1 MGGKELLEMAVA
13 VLRKVLWVLCK
24 VFFRKRGVPSEAVM
38 TMLECGMSFQQMERV
53 WMGLGGGIGAFRG
66 ECENILCSENTVTPR
81 HKASLGLELLLRG
94 SPSDVAA
101 VKARVIFSLREQ
113 QENPPERFRDPVSYA
128 LMDDPVMIETGHVF
142 DRSSVFDARGELR
155 SDACPM
161 TRHDIERSVYPAVFL
176 RRELI
181 EHKEQRFDAVI
192 AAARGIAAGPARNE
206 LLSVAEALLAC
217 LGSGLYIHQAAAY
230 WELKVDLVDGENAAG
245 VLWMLAV
252 KESVWKL
259 DSNVPVRALF
269 DRLSAK
275 LGKSGAVTWED
286 VDEMLLDEAMSKED
300 LLKKLESAIFKGGV
314 KTTRLRAKYLLE
326 SQDANGETLLF
337 TAAEMGL
344 ATVVRA
350 LVEAG
355 ADVNTEKDD
364 GVTPLYI
371 AARDGHDA
379 LVRALIEVGADVNKA
394 NDDGVTPLYMAAYYG
409 HEAVM
414 RALIE
419 AGADINKAIEN
430 GATALYI
437 AAESDCEAM
446 VRALIE
452 AGADVNKASDDGTT
466 PLYVSTQEGHDA
478 VVRVLIVAGADIN
491 KATDNGATP
500 LIIAAVMGCE
510 AMVRGLI
517 EAGAD
522 VNKARVDGVTPMYF
536 AAQEGHEA
544 VVRLLIEAGA
554 DVSKARDDGST
565 PLHMAAHNGHE
576 AIVRELIELGE
587 DVNKAEDDGC
597 TPLFTAAQ
605 NGHETVVRALIEAGA
620 GVNQAEDG
628 HMTPLFIAA
637 QIGHEA
643 LIRALIELGADISKT
658 TRQQMMDLRFSF

>member
-128 LMDDPVMIETGHVF
+128 LMDDPVIETGHVF

-275 LGKSGAVTWED
+275 LGKSGAVTRED

-326 SQDANGETLLF
+326 SQDANGETVLF

-355 ADVNTEKDD
+355 ADVDKPRDN
-364 GVTPLYI
+364 GGTPLYI
-371 AARDGHDA
+371 AA
-379 LVRALIEVGADVNKA
+379 
-394 NDDGVTPLYMAAYYG
+394 
-409 HEAVM
+409 
-414 RALIE
+414 
-419 AGADINKAIEN
+419 
-430 GATALYI
+430 
-437 AAESDCEAM
+437 
-446 VRALIE
+446 
-452 AGADVNKASDDGTT
+452 
-466 PLYVSTQEGHDA
+466 
-478 VVRVLIVAGADIN
+478 
-491 KATDNGATP
+491 
-500 LIIAAVMGCE
+500 
-510 AMVRGLI
+510 
-517 EAGAD
+517 
-522 VNKARVDGVTPMYF
+522 
-536 AAQEGHEA
+536 
-544 VVRLLIEAGA
+544 
-554 DVSKARDDGST
+554 
-565 PLHMAAHNGHE
+565 
-576 AIVRELIELGE
+576 
-587 DVNKAEDDGC
+587 
-597 TPLFTAAQ
+597 
-605 NGHETVVRALIEAGA
+605 
-620 GVNQAEDG
+620 
-628 HMTPLFIAA
+628 
-637 QIGHEA
+637 
-643 LIRALIELGADISKT
+643 
-658 TRQQMMDLRFSF
+658 